1 MMSKLIRKIIC
12 LAAIMLLAMGAA
24 VCGAEESSIDSVDQ
38 GVAATGKS
46 QADKSKPITECR
58 TPYAVAVLP
67 YVDAS
72 GLEGRSREM
81 AANAVKV
88 ALKTKYPGKSGSV
101 NKIASAKAVQ
111 QALKAYP
118 FENADDPVLEELVQI
133 GKAMGVDR
141 VIYINMQPARMKE
154 SGFMVIGGTQTYS
167 ATISMKLKCVDVNE
181 GRYLFNQLVEDVG
194 SSTSI
199 NFWRIGSA
207 SKAKAV
213 KRGTENCMRVFLTA
227 FD

>member
-1 MMSKLIRKIIC
+1 MSKLVRKIFCLLVIFL
-12 LAAIMLLAMGAA
+12 LAAGTSLAL
-24 VCGAEESSIDSVDQ
+24 AEESSIDSVDQ
-38 GVAATGKS
+38 GVAATGESK
-46 QADKSKPITECR
+46 ADKSKPITECR
-58 TPYAVAVLP
+58 TPYSVAVLP

-88 ALKTKYPGKSGSV
+88 ALKTKYPGKADSV

-111 QALKAYP
+111 KALKDHP
-118 FENADDPVLEELVQI
+118 FENADDPVLDELVQI
-133 GKAMGVDR
+133 GQAIGADR
-141 VIYINMQPARMKE
+141 IIYIGMQPARMKE

-181 GRYLFNQLVEDVG
+181 GRYLFNQIVEDVG

-227 FD
+227 FE